1 MFLKVFQK
9 LIVSKLITSGCFC
22 TATEHELFKVI
33 INFMHLYTY
42 VTGFWKTYRLHTN
55 KIITI
60 SDFAPL

>member
-9 LIVSKLITSGCFC
+9 LIVSKLITSGCLY

-42 VTGFWKTYRLHTN
+42 VTGFWKTY
-55 KIITI
+55 
-60 SDFAPL
+60 